1 MSDHRRRAIWR
12 TPLIV
17 WLALFVLL
25 GATAL
30 IAYIPLGT
38 GNAMVSVAIGGI
50 KAILIGLFFMHL
62 RRSSGTLWLA
72 SLAGFVFLFTLFL
85 LTFGD
90 YLTRPR
96 W

>member
-12 TPLIV
+12 TPLLV
-17 WLALFVLL
+17 WLALVVLL
-25 GATAL
+25 GATAF
-30 IAYIPLGT
+30 IAYIPLGN
-38 GNAMVSVAIGGI
+38 GNAVISFGIGAA
-50 KAILIGLFFMHL
+50 KAALIGLFFMHL
-62 RRSSGTLWLA
+62 KRSSGTLWLA
-72 SLAGFVFLFTLFL
+72 SLAGFAFLFTLLL

>member
-1 MSDHRRRAIWR
+1 MSDHRRPAIWR
-12 TPLIV
+12 APLLV

-25 GATAL
+25 GATAF
-30 IAYIPLGT
+30 IAYIPLGG
-38 GNAMVSVAIGGI
+38 GNAVVAVSIGGI
-50 KAILIGLFFMHL
+50 KAVLIGLFFMHL

-72 SLAGFVFLFTLFL
+72 SLAGFAFLFTLFL

-90 YLTRPR
+90 YLTRPQ